1 MERAIRAIGVPE
13 LLVLHCRGMKDK
25 DNSEAY
31 DLLCQ
36 SLQHC
41 VGQGVLIH
49 LHCFN
54 GKPKV
59 VKKWLEAFPNT
70 YFGFTKMVGDFTG
83 EYARAVQELHES
95 RLLIETD
102 APYFHVNQNRHST
115 PAVIGMAAREMARIR
130 GSD

>member
-1 MERAIRAIGVPE
+1 MR
-13 LLVLHCRGMKDK
+13 H
-25 DNSEAY
+25 
-31 DLLCQ
+31 DLLCR

-54 GKPKV
+54 SKPKV

-95 RLLIETD
+95 RLLVETD
-102 APYFHVNQNRHST
+102 DPYFHFNQNRHST
-115 PAVIGMAAREMARIR
+115 PAVIGMAARELARIR
-130 GSD
+130 GSDWRAILNVTRANAKRLYGERRPPALD